1 MNRLL
6 LKIFASLL
14 LAFSGIASVF
24 ASTLPFTDVSPTDD
38 YYQDLLNLYERGII
52 ADTLDNRFNPDSLMN
67 RDDFVAIVVGVSCKN
82 CLAPSFD
89 DIIKYTQTP
98 FLDFQRENKN
108 FYCVAYAKEQGIVE
122 GYTLDAS
129 GNSMCENGQSYTQ
142 APFCAFNKITRIES
156 TAVLLRQAGLWSN
169 ALNLSGFERKLT
181 LPDTPDNWY
190 GYAQKG
196 IQVGIIT
203 PDATGKIRPNE
214 NITRREFVRM
224 AANIFRVNLCA
235 IRSADG
241 TIPLQTTD
249 TPLSASPLVLSARA
263 NLISDARPL
272 EFQFLSTL
280 TGGIAPYT
288 YKWNFADG
296 TNAEVQNPKHLFPAP
311 GKYEVTITGIDSK
324 GTSVST
330 TIPLVL
336 PRA

>member
-14 LAFSGIASVF
+14 LAFSGIASAF
-24 ASTLPFTDVSPTDD
+24 ASSLPFTDVSPTDD

-52 ADTLDNRFNPDSLMN
+52 ADTVDNKFNPDSLMN
-67 RDDFVAIVVGVSCKN
+67 RDDFVAVVVGVSCKN

-98 FLDFQRENKN
+98 FLDFKRENKN

-122 GYTLDAS
+122 GYTLDTTGKS
-129 GNSMCENGQSYTQ
+129 VCENGQSYTQ

-235 IRSADG
+235 IRSTDG
-241 TIPLQTTD
+241 TIPLQTTN
-249 TPLSASPLVLSARA
+249 TAVPTSPLVLTARA
-263 NLISDARPL
+263 NLISDTRPL

-280 TGGIAPYT
+280 T
-288 YKWNFADG
+288 
-296 TNAEVQNPKHLFPAP
+296 
-311 GKYEVTITGIDSK
+311 
-324 GTSVST
+324 
-330 TIPLVL
+330 
-336 PRA
+336 